1 MDQTTNFANSKK
13 RMIRMSAK
21 GIPFVMTAAGKKSYG
36 PKAAF
41 TKSRDGGL
49 RKLVKSNSVPN
60 KIAPAMLKGRKV
72 RSNAGTSG
80 MRKVRSNKGVAR
92 GPREATLYRK
102 VFGTPKKAIRT
113 STARKVR
120 SNKGVARGPRALVAS
135 PRGTLYKGMGAA
147 SRRKGR
153 KVLARNPFLALI
165 NANM

>member
-21 GIPFVMTAAGKKSYG
+21 GVPFVMTAAGKKSYG

-41 TKSRDGGL
+41 SKSRDGGL

-92 GPREATLYRK
+92 GPR
-102 VFGTPKKAIRT
+102 
-113 STARKVR
+113 
-120 SNKGVARGPRALVAS
+120 ALVAS
-135 PRGTLYKGMGAA
+135 PRGTVYKGMGAA
-147 SRRKGR
+147 TRRKGR